1 MSSIVNA
8 ARDLEFRLDE
18 YKDNGYLTHSL
29 HPYPAKFVPQ
39 IPREIIEKL
48 SDPGDWVLDPF
59 CGSGTSLVEANLLGR
74 HAVGTDVNPL
84 SCKIARAKS
93 TPLSAQQIASV
104 GELLLQLTTEGRRA
118 LPAALAPRFH
128 NVDKWFAPI
137 VQAELAGLLA
147 LLRTHASDD
156 VERNFLE
163 VAFSAIV
170 VKASNQESDTR
181 YKATEKGHPAGAVVK
196 MYAKKLSESLE
207 KARLYAARALPNL
220 TEVRQLDSTHERTS
234 HEGRFQLAATS
245 PPYMN
250 SYDYYLYH
258 KHRMNWLGLDV
269 GGTQDKEFGSRNK
282 HNDKGLGLDSY
293 NDSISRSIALTRDQ
307 LVDGGYYCVVVG
319 DSIWRGELIRMNS
332 NYDLLFSEQ
341 GYAKVQEVVFPQR
354 KYTRSFT
361 ANLRTQHKDSYVL
374 VYAKG

>member
-1 MSSIVNA
+1 MSSNVNA
-8 ARDLEFRLDE
+8 ARGLEFRLDE

-48 SDPGDWVLDPF
+48 SAPGDWVLDPF

-93 TPLSAQQIASV
+93 TPLSHLQLASV
-104 GELLLQLTTEGRRA
+104 EDLLELLASYQDGDLPNTT
-118 LPAALAPRFH
+118 APSFQGI
-128 NVDKWFAPI
+128 DKWFSSQ
-137 VQAELAGLLA
+137 VKNDLAALLSI
-147 LLRTHASDD
+147 LRTHAKD
-156 VERNFLE
+156 ETELNFYE
-163 VAFSAIV
+163 VAFAAIV

-181 YKATEKGHPAGAVVK
+181 YKAIDKAHPAGAVVK
-196 MYAKKLSESLE
+196 MYAKKLWESLE
-207 KARLYAARALPNL
+207 KAKLYAERALPNF
-220 TEVRQLDSTHERTS
+220 TEVTQLDSTKERT
-234 HEGRFQLAATS
+234 HYIDKFQLAVTS

-269 GGTQDKEFGSRNK
+269 ASTQEKEFGSRNK

-293 NDSISRSIALTRDQ
+293 NDSISRSIALTREQ

-319 DSIWRGELIRMNS
+319 DSIWRGDLIQMNS
-332 NYDLLFSEQ
+332 NYDVIFGQQ
-341 GYAKVQEVVFPQR
+341 GYTKVQEIVFPQR

-374 VYAKG
+374 VYSKG